1 MGYETTFNQEPCG
14 CVVATREH
22 DFFSLSKEKYY
33 ESLCPTHKDEKKK
46 QKIQEEKYNNEFKIL
61 CDQEEKKLLQQ
72 AYRIGELAKSH
83 ITNDIVGKTIK
94 SVRHEVDKVF
104 EVIKDNTFHTE
115 VVWNNRGCKCII
127 HISSLVEHHY
137 NQRKINIRYH
147 VATIQRDTKLY
158 KLHFIQNEP
167 ELTRW

>member
-1 MGYETTFNQEPCG
+1 MGFETTFNREPCG

-22 DFFSLSKEKYY
+22 DFFNSYKEQYY

-72 AYRIGELAKSH
+72 ASGIGKLVTSH

-94 SVRHEVDKVF
+94 SVRHKVDKVF
-104 EVIKDNTFHTE
+104 EVIDNTLQYE
-115 VVWNNRGCKCII
+115 VVWNDRGCKCII
-127 HISSLVEHHY
+127 HISSLVKHHY
-137 NQRKINIRYH
+137 NQRSINIRYH
-147 VATIQRDTKLY
+147 VATIQRYAKLY
-158 KLHFIQNEP
+158 KLHFTQNEP
-167 ELTRW
+167 EITRW